1 LAEVSKRAVIKAIL
15 SAILD
20 ARPIGGYITTS
31 TSILVEVIRMHAA
44 TQLIAPARRRRA
56 LSDDPLKKCTL
67 KMSGSVIDS
76 VKNLVETGDAASI
89 SAFVED
95 AVRDKLRE
103 RRRAKL
109 FAEYEEAARDPA
121 YNADIEAD
129 MKAFDVTLLDGLR

>member
-1 LAEVSKRAVIKAIL
+1 
-15 SAILD
+15 
-20 ARPIGGYITTS
+20 
-31 TSILVEVIRMHAA
+31 MHAA
-44 TQLIAPARRRRA
+44 TQSIAPSRRRRA

-67 KMSGSVIDS
+67 KMSESVIDS
-76 VKNLVETGDAASI
+76 VKNLVETGDAASV

-121 YNADIEAD
+121 YNADVESD